1 MDFSRYNQ
9 NLNDLKNDIKAA
21 EENSKSFE
29 EIVPG
34 TYEIA
39 IEKLEMKET
48 KSGDALMLSVCMKIL
63 DGKYKNRLIFFN
75 QLLMSGFG
83 IHKANTF
90 LRSLDTGADVKFEDF
105 VKYDE
110 LVKEIE
116 LTIKNIGLEYELEF
130 SKTEGKNGKTY
141 DNYKITQVF
150 EA

>member
-21 EENSKSFE
+21 EESSKSFE

-39 IEKLEMKET
+39 VEKLEMKET

-83 IHKANTF
+83 IHKANEF
-90 LRSLDTGADVKFEDF
+90 LRSLDTGAEVKFEDF

-110 LVKEIE
+110 LVKEIAFA
-116 LTIKNIGLEYELEF
+116 INKMGLEYELEY
-130 SKTEGKNGKTY
+130 SKNEKNGKYY
-141 DNYKITQVF
+141 DNYKIVQVF

>member
-9 NLNDLKNDIKAA
+9 NLNDLKSDIKAA
-21 EENSKSFE
+21 EESSKNFE

-34 TYEIA
+34 TYEVA

-90 LRSLDTGADVKFEDF
+90 LRSLDTGANVEFEDF

-116 LTIKNIGLEYELEF
+116 LTIKSIGLEYEVEF
-130 SKTEGKNGKTY
+130 TKTERNGRTY
-141 DNYKITQVF
+141 DNYKIIQVF

>member
-21 EENSKSFE
+21 EESSKSFE

-39 IEKLEMKET
+39 VEKLEMKET

-83 IHKANTF
+83 IHKANEF
-90 LRSLDTGADVKFEDF
+90 LRSLDTGAEVKFEDF

-110 LVKEIE
+110 LVKEIAFA
-116 LTIKNIGLEYELEF
+116 INKMGLEYELEY
-130 SKTEGKNGKTY
+130 SKNEKNGKHY
-141 DNYKITQVF
+141 DNYKIVQVF